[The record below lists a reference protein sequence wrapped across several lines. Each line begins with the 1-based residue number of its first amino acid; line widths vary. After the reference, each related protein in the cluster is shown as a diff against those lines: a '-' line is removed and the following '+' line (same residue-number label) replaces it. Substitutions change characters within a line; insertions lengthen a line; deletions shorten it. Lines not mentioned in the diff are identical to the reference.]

1 MRTIKIKH
9 VGPVKKAGLELKKIN
24 LLIGSQSTGK
34 STIAKIVCYCTWVE
48 KEICQN
54 LSPEKFEEEGY
65 FEENLVVFHKM
76 KGFITEKSY
85 IEFETDV
92 LSFKF
97 SDKKFTFN
105 WKDLRKY
112 KRIKTLYIPAERN
125 IVAVIPNWFE
135 VNLERNNT
143 RSFLADWERVRK
155 YYSQENPLKILDL
168 AQYYYNEN
176 SKTDNISY
184 RGKQNLSFNSVSS
197 GFQTITPLL
206 GLFHYY
212 SELYYNNNMWRKEE
226 NIEFMERVKNQL
238 KIINNPPKTNN
249 THINQVVKDYLENN
263 TEKKEF
269 KFLNQTLTP
278 SDHDNFAEKDF
289 YAFLQFIGELNTP
302 NTTAFFIEEPELNL
316 YPETQRSLMNQIIT
330 SINKAEHTIFITT
343 HSPYLLT
350 SMNNLMY
357 AAEVGEE
364 NESAVN
370 KIIPKNRWVDK
381 KDVAAWKI
389 DDRTFEL
396 HSLLDEEI
404 AMLKAEEIDDVS
416 NIINNEFDSLFDIS
430 HNSIDQNYNEQV

>member
-9 VGPVKKAGLELKKIN
+9 IGPVKEANLELKKIN

-76 KGFITEKSY
+76 KGFISKKSY
-85 IEFETDV
+85 IEFETAV

-97 SDKKFTFN
+97 SDRKFTFE

-184 RGKQNLSFNSVSS
+184 RNKQNLLFSSVSS

-212 SELYYNNNMWRKEE
+212 SELYYKDNMWRTEE
-226 NIEFMERVKNQL
+226 NITFIEKFKNQIRIL
-238 KIINNPPKTNN
+238 DSLPKENNV
-249 THINQVVKDYLENN
+249 HINQIVEDYLKNN
-263 TEKKEF
+263 KNRKEF
-269 KFLNQTLTP
+269 KFFNQTLTP
-278 SDHDNFAEKDF
+278 SNHDDTTEKKS
-289 YAFLQFIGELNTP
+289 YALLQFVGELNTP
-302 NTTAFFIEEPELNL
+302 HTTAFFIEEPELNL
-316 YPETQRSLMNQIIT
+316 YPETQRALMNQIIT
-330 SINKAEHTIFITT
+330 SINKAEHSIFITT

-350 SMNNLMY
+350 SINNLMY
-357 AAEVGEE
+357 AAEVGKE
-364 NESAVN
+364 NETAVD
-370 KIIPKNRWVDK
+370 KIIPKNRWVHK
-381 KDVAAWKI
+381 TDVAAWKI
-389 DDRTFEL
+389 DNLTFKL

-416 NIINNEFDSLFDIS
+416 NIINNEFDNLFDIS